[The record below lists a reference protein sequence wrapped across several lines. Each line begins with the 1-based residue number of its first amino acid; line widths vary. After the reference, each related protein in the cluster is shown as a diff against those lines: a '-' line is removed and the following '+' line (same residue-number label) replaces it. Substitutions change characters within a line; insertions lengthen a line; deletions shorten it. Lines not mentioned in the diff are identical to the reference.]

1 MSLVNSIYLH
11 NTDGSENRVYQAHN
25 TAVSLVGNREDDD
38 KKKNTLQDDV
48 VTLSEKTLNDS
59 NEDLFS
65 KNRSKALMAYR
76 QIGNIS
82 LEEAAK
88 NVSESQKLPQD
99 QDVNSEKTVED
110 ENVVADPEK
119 KDDKDKDKKQVG
131 KENDKKTNGEE
142 LTDEEQ
148 AEVQKL
154 KERDQ
159 EVRTH
164 EKAHQSAGGQYA
176 SAPVY
181 DFKKGP
187 DGKDYAVGG
196 HVNIDTSEESDP
208 DKTIE
213 KMRVV
218 IKAAKAPAEPS
229 GQDMKVAAEAQ
240 QTLNEAQMEKAKKQQ
255 EEVKAKQEGQKTD
268 EAESSKSAEDI
279 NADNTEASDTPK
291 ARPHASL
298 SES

>member
-1 MSLVNSIYLH
+1 MSLVNTIYLH
-11 NTDGSENRVYQAHN
+11 STEGTENRIHQAHN

-38 KKKNTLQDDV
+38 KKKNTLLDDV
-48 VTLSEKTLNDS
+48 VTLSEKTMNDS

-65 KNRSKALMAYR
+65 KNRSKALMAYK
-76 QIGNIS
+76 QFGNIS
-82 LEEAAK
+82 IEDAAK
-88 NVSESQKLPQD
+88 EVVKSQELP
-99 QDVNSEKTVED
+99 D
-110 ENVVADPEK
+110 ENAAPAENDADNDEEKVKTDPED
-119 KDDKDKDKKQVG
+119 KDDKNKHKVG
-131 KENDKKTNGEE
+131 KENDKKANGEE
-142 LTDEEQ
+142 LSDEEQ
-148 AEVQKL
+148 AEVQRL

-181 DFKKGP
+181 EYEKGP
-187 DGKDYAVGG
+187 DGKDYATGG
-196 HVNIDTSEESDP
+196 HVNIDTSKESDP

-218 IKAAKAPAEPS
+218 IKAAKAPAQPS

-255 EEVKAKQEGQKTD
+255 EEMKSSEKPQDKE
-268 EAESSKSAEDI
+268 EAGPEVQNEDI
-279 NADNTEASDTPK
+279 KTETPEAK
-291 ARPHASL
+291 PQASL

>member
-1 MSLVNSIYLH
+1 MSLVNTIYL
-11 NTDGSENRVYQAHN
+11 NSVEGSENRIYQAHN
-25 TAVSLVGNREDDD
+25 TAVSLVGNREDDE
-38 KKKNTLQDDV
+38 KKKNTLLDDV
-48 VTLSEKTLNDS
+48 VTLSEKTQNDS
-59 NEDLFS
+59 NQDLFS

-76 QIGNIS
+76 QFGNIS
-82 LEEAAK
+82 IEDAAK
-88 NVSESQKLPQD
+88 EVVKSQELPEDKAAQNDTESDSE
-99 QDVNSEKTVED
+99 EKAVKT
-110 ENVVADPEK
+110 DPENK
-119 KDDKDKDKKQVG
+119 EDKDKQKVG
-131 KENDKKTNGEE
+131 KENDKKSNGEE

-164 EKAHQSAGGQYA
+164 EKAHQTAGGQYA

-196 HVNIDTSEESDP
+196 HVNIDTSKESDP

-218 IKAAKAPAEPS
+218 IKAAKAPAQPS

-255 EEVKAKQEGQKTD
+255 ESMKANENPQKTED
-268 EAESSKSAEDI
+268 SETEVQSEDI
-279 NADNTEASDTPK
+279 RTETPETK
-291 ARPHASL
+291 PQASL
-298 SES
+298 SEA

>member
-1 MSLVNSIYLH
+1 MKAKLYFPYNAYDDGDFDSDVKMSNDEYFDAMRQEEIRNRNVAFDFVNGRRY
-11 NTDGSENRVYQAHN
+11 N
-25 TAVSLVGNREDDD
+25 
-38 KKKNTLQDDV
+38 
-48 VTLSEKTLNDS
+48 
-59 NEDLFS
+59 
-65 KNRSKALMAYR
+65 R
-76 QIGNIS
+76 QITDASWNEGVRHNDGKVRLIS
-82 LEEAAK
+82 AECVIHNEE
-88 NVSESQKLPQD
+88 
-99 QDVNSEKTVED
+99 
-110 ENVVADPEK
+110 
-119 KDDKDKDKKQVG
+119 DKDKQKVG
-131 KENDKKTNGEE
+131 KENDKKSNGEE

-164 EKAHQSAGGQYA
+164 EKAHQTAGGQYA

-196 HVNIDTSEESDP
+196 HVNIDTSKESDP

-218 IKAAKAPAEPS
+218 IKAAKAPAQPS

-255 EEVKAKQEGQKTD
+255 EAMKANENPQKTED
-268 EAESSKSAEDI
+268 SETEVQSEDI
-279 NADNTEASDTPK
+279 RTETPETK
-291 ARPHASL
+291 PQASL
-298 SES
+298 SEA

>member
-1 MSLVNSIYLH
+1 MAHHTRAQLVLINKQRKELL
-11 NTDGSENRVYQAHN
+11 N
-25 TAVSLVGNREDDD
+25 LL
-38 KKKNTLQDDV
+38 LQ
-48 VTLSEKTLNDS
+48 KTGTKHKDIV
-59 NEDLFS
+59 DLMDRKF
-65 KNRSKALMAYR
+65 
-76 QIGNIS
+76 IS
-82 LEEAAK
+82 
-88 NVSESQKLPQD
+88 
-99 QDVNSEKTVED
+99 VNL
-110 ENVVADPEK
+110 
-119 KDDKDKDKKQVG
+119 
-131 KENDKKTNGEE
+131 EE

-164 EKAHQSAGGQYA
+164 EKAHQTAGGQYA

-196 HVNIDTSEESDP
+196 HVNIDTSKESDP

-218 IKAAKAPAEPS
+218 IKAAKAPAQPS

-255 EEVKAKQEGQKTD
+255 EEMKANENPQKTED
-268 EAESSKSAEDI
+268 SETEVQSEDI
-279 NADNTEASDTPK
+279 RTETPETK
-291 ARPHASL
+291 PQASL
-298 SES
+298 SEA

>member
-1 MSLVNSIYLH
+1 MSLVNTIYLH
-11 NTDGSENRVYQAHN
+11 SIEGSENRVYQAHN

-38 KKKNTLQDDV
+38 KKKNTLLDDV
-48 VTLSEKTLNDS
+48 VTLSEKPLNDS

-65 KNRSKALMAYR
+65 KNRSKALMAYK

-82 LEEAAK
+82 VEEAAK
-88 NVSESQKLPQD
+88 EVAKSQELPEDKAIENDAATENEEQNV
-99 QDVNSEKTVED
+99 KTEPED
-110 ENVVADPEK
+110 KEH
-119 KDDKDKDKKQVG
+119 KDKQKVG

-154 KERDQ
+154 KDRDQ

-181 DFKKGP
+181 DYKKGP

-196 HVNIDTSEESDP
+196 HVNIDTSKESDP

-213 KMRVV
+213 KMRIV
-218 IKAAKAPAEPS
+218 IKAAKAPAQPS

-255 EEVKAKQEGQKTD
+255 EEMKSKENPQEEDKSP
-268 EAESSKSAEDI
+268 AEVQSEDI
-279 NADNTEASDTPK
+279 KTETPEAK
-291 ARPHASL
+291 PQASL
-298 SES
+298 SEN